1 VLGVRLEQMRERI
14 SAIDDDSN
22 GNRSVF
28 KKEKP
33 SCYRGLMVAGVQVQE
48 LILGPKTPLDWSIN
62 SVVIAIVASSCR
74 SFKFITVRCTL

>member
-1 VLGVRLEQMRERI
+1 MDVLGVRLEQMRERI

-33 SCYRGLMVAGVQVQE
+33 SCYRGLMVAGTGFEPVTFG
-48 LILGPKTPLDWSIN
+48 L
-62 SVVIAIVASSCR
+62 
-74 SFKFITVRCTL
+74 